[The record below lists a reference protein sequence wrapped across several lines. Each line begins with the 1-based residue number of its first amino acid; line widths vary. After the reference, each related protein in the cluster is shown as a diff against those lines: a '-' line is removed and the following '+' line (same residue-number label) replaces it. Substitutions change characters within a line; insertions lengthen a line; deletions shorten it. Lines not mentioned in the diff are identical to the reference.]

1 MIFGRHLQIVER
13 IDLMIEKNMLGK
25 FIRTKRE
32 EARLSQ
38 KQFAEQLFVT
48 ESAVSKWE
56 RGVNY
61 PDITMISDICRV
73 LNISEKELITA
84 SDDTTYRQM
93 KKQSAKY
100 ERIQRLTFWIPT
112 SAYLLSF
119 LICLICTLCGVMPFS
134 TLFIVAA
141 SLLCAFLFFP
151 SVTKFFENQRLLAY
165 LATSAVGVVLLLVV
179 CGIATKSVLWIPTA
193 VLGTLLGY
201 AVVFLPIILKK
212 YSKNGFISTHK
223 TFISFVADMVLT
235 IILVATVQILTPINL
250 RNAEMTVL
258 YCFSPL
264 LITGVVVSLRLNGMI
279 KGGICT
285 IIFGIYAFFANYF
298 VGFTFDEP
306 VDMKINLADWATYT
320 NGNVL
325 LTVLVACA
333 AAGIGLIGCGI
344 KKGRK

>member
-1 MIFGRHLQIVER
+1 
-13 IDLMIEKNMLGK
+13 
-25 FIRTKRE
+25 
-32 EARLSQ
+32 
-38 KQFAEQLFVT
+38 
-48 ESAVSKWE
+48 
-56 RGVNY
+56 
-61 PDITMISDICRV
+61 
-73 LNISEKELITA
+73 
-84 SDDTTYRQM
+84 
-93 KKQSAKY
+93 
-100 ERIQRLTFWIPT
+100 
-112 SAYLLSF
+112 
-119 LICLICTLCGVMPFS
+119 
-134 TLFIVAA
+134 
-141 SLLCAFLFFP
+141 
-151 SVTKFFENQRLLAY
+151 
-165 LATSAVGVVLLLVV
+165 
-179 CGIATKSVLWIPTA
+179 
-193 VLGTLLGY
+193 
-201 AVVFLPIILKK
+201 
-212 YSKNGFISTHK
+212 
-223 TFISFVADMVLT
+223 MVLT

>member
-1 MIFGRHLQIVER
+1 
-13 IDLMIEKNMLGK
+13 MIEKNMLGK
-25 FIRTKRE
+25 FIRAKRE
-32 EARLSQ
+32 EAGLSQ

-100 ERIQRLTFWIPT
+100 ERIQKLTFWIPT
-112 SAYLLSF
+112 SAYLLTVF
-119 LICLICTLCGVMPFS
+119 ICSICTIAGAMPFT
-134 TLFIVAA
+134 TLLIVLA

-151 SVTKFFENQRLLAY
+151 SVTKFFSNQKLIAY
-165 LATSAVGVVLLLVV
+165 LLTSAVGAVILLIV
-179 CGIATKSVLWIPTA
+179 CGVVTGSASWVPTA
-193 VLGTLLGY
+193 VVGTLLGY
-201 AVVFLPIILKK
+201 AAVFLPIVLKK
-212 YSKNGFISTHK
+212 YAQTGFVSTHK
-223 TFISFVADMVLT
+223 TFISFIADMVLT

-250 RNAEMTVL
+250 RSAELTVI
-258 YCFSPL
+258 YCFMPL
-264 LITGVVVSLRLNGMI
+264 LITGLVVSLRLNGLI

-285 IIFGIYAFFANYF
+285 VIFGIYAFLANYF
-298 VGFTFDEP
+298 VSVVYDVP
-306 VDMKINLADWATYT
+306 ADMTINLSDWATYT

-333 AAGIGLIGCGI
+333 AVGIVLIGCGI
-344 KKGRK
+344 KKIRK

>member
-1 MIFGRHLQIVER
+1 
-13 IDLMIEKNMLGK
+13 MIEKNMLGK
-25 FIRTKRE
+25 FIRAKRG
-32 EARLSQ
+32 EAGLSQ

-73 LNISEKELITA
+73 LNISEKELVTA

-100 ERIQRLTFWIPT
+100 EKIQKLTFWIPT
-112 SAYLLSF
+112 SVYLLSL
-119 LICLICTLCGVMPFS
+119 LICLICALCGVMPFP
-134 TLFIVAA
+134 TLFIVTA

-151 SVTKFFENQRLLAY
+151 SITKFFENQKLTVYLASSAIGVILLLA
-165 LATSAVGVVLLLVV
+165 V
-179 CGIATKSVLWIPTA
+179 CGIATKSVVWVPTA
-193 VLGTLLGY
+193 VMGTQLGY
-201 AVVFLPIILKK
+201 VVIFLPIILKK
-212 YSKNGFISTHK
+212 YSNSGFVSTHK

-235 IILVATVQILTPINL
+235 IILVATVQILEPINL
-250 RNAEMTVL
+250 RNAELTVL
-258 YCFSPL
+258 YCFMPL
-264 LITGVVVSLRLNGMI
+264 LITGLVVSLRVNGLI

-285 IIFGIYAFFANYF
+285 IIFGIYAFLANYF
-298 VGFTFDEP
+298 VSFIYD
-306 VDMKINLADWATYT
+306 VQADMAINLSDWATYT

-333 AAGIGLIGCGI
+333 AVGISLIGCGI
-344 KKGRK
+344 KKNGK

>member
-1 MIFGRHLQIVER
+1 
-13 IDLMIEKNMLGK
+13 MIEKNMLGK
-25 FIRTKRE
+25 FIRAKRE
-32 EARLSQ
+32 EAGLSQ

-100 ERIQRLTFWIPT
+100 ERIQKLTFWIPT
-112 SAYLLSF
+112 SAYLLSL
-119 LICLICTLCGVMPFS
+119 LICLICALCGVMPFS

-151 SVTKFFENQRLLAY
+151 SVTKFFSNQKLLAY
-165 LATSAVGVVLLLVV
+165 LASSAVGVVILLVV
-179 CGIATKSVLWIPTA
+179 CGIAAKSVAWVPTA

-201 AVVFLPIILKK
+201 SVVFLPIVLKK
-212 YSKNGFISTHK
+212 YSKTGFVSTHK
-223 TFISFVADMVLT
+223 TFISFIADMVLT
-235 IILVATVQILTPINL
+235 VILVATVQILTPINL
-250 RNAEMTVL
+250 RSAELTVI
-258 YCFSPL
+258 YCFMPL
-264 LITGVVVSLRLNGMI
+264 LITGLVVSLRLNGLI

-285 IIFGIYAFFANYF
+285 VIFGIYAFLANYF
-298 VGFTFDEP
+298 VSVVYDVP
-306 VDMKINLADWATYT
+306 ADMAINLSDWATYT

-325 LTVLVACA
+325 LTVLAACA
-333 AAGIGLIGCGI
+333 AVGIGLIAYGI
-344 KKGRK
+344 KKSRK

>member
-1 MIFGRHLQIVER
+1 
-13 IDLMIEKNMLGK
+13 MIEKNMLGK
-25 FIRTKRE
+25 FIRAKRE
-32 EARLSQ
+32 ETGLSQ

-100 ERIQRLTFWIPT
+100 ERIQKLTFWIPT
-112 SAYLLSF
+112 SAYLLTVF
-119 LICLICTLCGVMPFS
+119 ICSICTIAGAMPFT
-134 TLFIVAA
+134 TLLIVLA

-151 SVTKFFENQRLLAY
+151 SVTKFFGNQKLPAY
-165 LATSAVGVVLLLVV
+165 LASSAIGVILLLVV
-179 CGIATKSVLWIPTA
+179 CGIATKNITWVPTA
-193 VLGTLLGY
+193 VMGILLGY
-201 AVVFLPIILKK
+201 VVVFLPIILKK
-212 YSKNGFISTHK
+212 YSSSGFVSTHK
-223 TFISFVADMVLT
+223 TFLSFAADMVLT

-250 RNAEMTVL
+250 RNAELTVL
-258 YCFSPL
+258 YCFCPL
-264 LITGVVVSLRLNGMI
+264 LITGLIVSLRLDGLI

-285 IIFGIYAFFANYF
+285 VIFGIYAFLANYF
-298 VGFTFDEP
+298 VGLVYDVP
-306 VDMKINLADWATYT
+306 ADMAINLSDWATYT

-325 LTVLVACA
+325 LTVLVTCA
-333 AAGIGLIGCGI
+333 AVGIILIGCGI
-344 KKGRK
+344 KKSRK

>member
-1 MIFGRHLQIVER
+1 
-13 IDLMIEKNMLGK
+13 MIEKNMLGK

-112 SAYLLSF
+112 SAYPLSF

-134 TLFIVAA
+134 TLFIVTA
-141 SLLCAFLFFP
+141 SLFCAFLFFP
-151 SVTKFFENQRLLAY
+151 SVTNFFSNQKLLAY
-165 LATSAVGVVLLLVV
+165 LASSAIGVMLLLVV
-179 CGIATKSVLWIPTA
+179 CGIATKSITRVPTA
-193 VLGTLLGY
+193 VMGTLLGY
-201 AVVFLPIILKK
+201 SAVFLPIVLKK
-212 YSKNGFISTHK
+212 YSKAGFVSTHK
-223 TFISFVADMVLT
+223 TFISFIADTVLT
-235 IILVATVQILTPINL
+235 IILVATVRILIPINL
-250 RNAEMTVL
+250 RSAELTVL
-258 YCFSPL
+258 YCFCPL
-264 LITGVVVSLRLNGMI
+264 LITGLVVSLRLNGLI

-285 IIFGIYAFFANYF
+285 VIFGICAFLANYF
-298 VGFTFDEP
+298 VGLVYDVP
-306 VDMKINLADWATYT
+306 ADMAINLSDWATYT

-325 LTVLVACA
+325 LTVLVTCIFL
-333 AAGIGLIGCGI
+333 GIVLIGFGI
-344 KKGRK
+344 WQNMKKKQNKY

>member
-1 MIFGRHLQIVER
+1 
-13 IDLMIEKNMLGK
+13 MIEKNMLGK
-25 FIRTKRE
+25 FIRAKRD
-32 EARLSQ
+32 EAGLSQ

-73 LNISEKELITA
+73 LNISEKELVTA

-100 ERIQRLTFWIPT
+100 EKIQKLTFWIPT
-112 SAYLLSF
+112 SVYLLSL
-119 LICLICTLCGVMPFS
+119 LICLICALCGVMPFP
-134 TLFIVAA
+134 TLFIVTA

-151 SVTKFFENQRLLAY
+151 SITKFFENQKLTVYLASSAIGVILLLA
-165 LATSAVGVVLLLVV
+165 V
-179 CGIATKSVLWIPTA
+179 CGIATKSVVWVPTA
-193 VLGTLLGY
+193 VMGTLLGY
-201 AVVFLPIILKK
+201 VVIFLPIILKK
-212 YSKNGFISTHK
+212 YSNSGFVSTHK

-235 IILVATVQILTPINL
+235 IILVATVQILEPINL
-250 RNAEMTVL
+250 RNAELTVL
-258 YCFSPL
+258 YCFMPL
-264 LITGVVVSLRLNGMI
+264 LITGLVVSLRVNGLI

-285 IIFGIYAFFANYF
+285 IIFGIYAFLANYF
-298 VGFTFDEP
+298 VSFIYD
-306 VDMKINLADWATYT
+306 VQADMAINLSDWATYT

-333 AAGIGLIGCGI
+333 AVGISLIGCGI
-344 KKGRK
+344 KKNGK

>member
-1 MIFGRHLQIVER
+1 MSVYPKLIER
-13 IDLMIEKNMLGK
+13 ADLMIEKNMLGK
-25 FIRTKRE
+25 FIRAKRE
-32 EARLSQ
+32 EAGLSQ

-48 ESAVSKWE
+48 ESAVSKLE

-100 ERIQRLTFWIPT
+100 ERIQKLTFWIPT

-119 LICLICTLCGVMPFS
+119 LVCLICALCGVMPFS
-134 TLFIVAA
+134 TLFIVTA

-151 SVTKFFENQRLLAY
+151 SVTNFFENQKLLAY
-165 LATSAVGVVLLLVV
+165 LASSTIGVIILLAV
-179 CGIATKSVLWIPTA
+179 CGIATKSVAWVPTA
-193 VLGTLLGY
+193 VMGTLLGY
-201 AVVFLPIILKK
+201 VAVFLPIILKK
-212 YSKNGFISTHK
+212 YSNSGFVSTHK

-250 RNAEMTVL
+250 RNAELTVL

-264 LITGVVVSLRLNGMI
+264 LITSIIVSLRLNSMI

-298 VGFTFDEP
+298 IGFVFDEP
-306 VDMKINLADWATYT
+306 VDMKINLADWATCT

-325 LTVLVACA
+325 LTVLVICA
-333 AAGIGLIGCGI
+333 AVGTGLIGCGI
-344 KKGRK
+344 KKSRK

>member
-1 MIFGRHLQIVER
+1 
-13 IDLMIEKNMLGK
+13 MIEKNMLGK
-25 FIRTKRE
+25 FIRAKRD
-32 EARLSQ
+32 EAGLSQ

-100 ERIQRLTFWIPT
+100 EKIQKLTFWIPT
-112 SAYLLSF
+112 SVYLLSL
-119 LICLICTLCGVMPFS
+119 LICLICALCGVMPFP
-134 TLFIVAA
+134 TLFIVTA

-151 SVTKFFENQRLLAY
+151 SITKFFENQKLTVYLASSAIGVILLLA
-165 LATSAVGVVLLLVV
+165 V
-179 CGIATKSVLWIPTA
+179 CGIATKSVVWVPTA
-193 VLGTLLGY
+193 VMGTLLGY
-201 AVVFLPIILKK
+201 VVIFLPIILKK
-212 YSKNGFISTHK
+212 YSNSGFVSTHK

-235 IILVATVQILTPINL
+235 IILVATVQILEPINL
-250 RNAEMTVL
+250 RNAELTVL
-258 YCFSPL
+258 YCFMPL
-264 LITGVVVSLRLNGMI
+264 LITGLVVSLRVNGLI

-285 IIFGIYAFFANYF
+285 IIFGIYAFLANYF
-298 VGFTFDEP
+298 VSFIYD
-306 VDMKINLADWATYT
+306 VQADMAINLSDWATYT

-333 AAGIGLIGCGI
+333 AVGISLIGCGI
-344 KKGRK
+344 KKNGK